1 LAAIEAAYLGLPAVV
16 SALPGMQ
23 EIMTEGETGYTVDI
37 TDVAGYADR
46 LGRLLTDPDL
56 ATRISVAARN
66 KAVRDFD
73 FDRIVEAHLRLYELS
88 WAATPTC
95 PADRRPDWAV
105 R

>member
-1 LAAIEAAYLGLPAVV
+1 
-16 SALPGMQ
+16 
-23 EIMTEGETGYTVDI
+23 
-37 TDVAGYADR
+37 
-46 LGRLLTDPDL
+46 LLTDPDL

-66 KAVRDFD
+66 KAVRDFN

-88 WAATPTC
+88 RPATTTC